1 MIIRVRRPVLGIRRQ
16 YPSKRRVGLIDHD
29 ILPNRARDK
38 EDGDGGNTNGKPFRN
53 RVGFLTHRLVGIAAE
68 IVGGRRPFIGR
79 HSSSFD
85 SQLKIAR
92 AAMHA

>member
-1 MIIRVRRPVLGIRRQ
+1 
-16 YPSKRRVGLIDHD
+16 
-29 ILPNRARDK
+29 
-38 EDGDGGNTNGKPFRN
+38 
-53 RVGFLTHRLVGIAAE
+53 LTHRLVGIAAE
-68 IVGGRRPFIGR
+68 IVGGKRPFIGR